1 MIYTVTLNPS
11 LDYIFSVD
19 SLTLGN
25 VNRTNKEQ
33 ILPGGKGI
41 NVSMVLKNLGFE
53 SSILGFIGGFTGSA
67 IEQKVRDFGCHTNF
81 IRIPKGL
88 SRINLKMKSKEET
101 EINGQG
107 PIIEQVDLD
116 RLYIQLDDLQDHDIL
131 VLAGSIPATMP
142 EDIYELIL
150 KRLCHKKTLVIVDA
164 TGDLLL
170 NVLKYHPFLIKPNI
184 HELNEI
190 FHTEIQGEEEIIKY
204 IKKLQE
210 MGARNVLVSMAGDGA
225 IFVSDEGVT
234 YQSKA
239 PKGTVINSVGAGDS
253 MVAGFIA
260 GYCKY
265 HHYLEAFKMGIA
277 AGSASAFSENL
288 ATKEEV
294 LEILDTWGHWN

>member
-19 SLTLGN
+19 SLTLGM

-67 IEQKVRDFGCHTNF
+67 IEQKVRDFGCNTNF
-81 IRIPKGL
+81 VRIPKGL

-116 RLYIQLDDLQDHDIL
+116 RLYIQLDDLQNHDIL

-150 KRLCHKKTLVIVDA
+150 KRLCDKKILVIVDA

-190 FHTEIQGEEEIIKY
+190 FHTEIQSDEEIIKY
-204 IKKLQE
+204 AKQLQE

-260 GYCKY
+260 GYCIY
-265 HHYLEAFKMGIA
+265 HNYLEAFKMGIA

-294 LEILDTWGHWN
+294 LEIFDTWRD